1 MRTGIP
7 EAPTSIFLVFFVQ
20 VFIFIFLF
28 FALLYDVAELAL
40 FAVLIHTMGFVSYL
54 WSRASLNHVTCKIA
68 LNRTRL
74 FPGGKLKIDI
84 LAINSKLLPILF
96 KINLFAP
103 RAIVGSGTDQWIREE
118 VGLLWYQQAV
128 FSREFFPDRRGVY
141 DLGFPMLRVGDP
153 FGFFF
158 RNKKAKDRFEVI
170 VYPRIVNIRP
180 VTLPKREFFN
190 IPGAWS
196 PVEDPIFV
204 FGTRDYQPGSP
215 SRRIHWKVSA
225 RHNRLQEK
233 LCEPAQQEKSLILL
247 DVDQFENEWA
257 MEDFERSLE
266 VIASL
271 VLQMN
276 RRGIAVGF
284 ATNGNLP
291 GGGSNIIPISRSTQQ
306 IELLL
311 ESLARI
317 RVKKEGRIT
326 DILARGYRIPW
337 GVSSI
342 YFACNNR
349 GQLPSARAF
358 MKHRSIPNRFVL
370 AQKPKDVEII
380 DGLRK
385 EDIVYLDD
393 IRVPENRK
401 NETP

>member
-1 MRTGIP
+1 MR
-7 EAPTSIFLVFFVQ
+7 L
-20 VFIFIFLF
+20 
-28 FALLYDVAELAL
+28 
-40 FAVLIHTMGFVSYL
+40 SYL
-54 WSRASLNHVTCKIA
+54 WSRASLNHVKCKIA

-74 FPGGKLKIDI
+74 FPGAKLKIDI
-84 LAINSKLLPILF
+84 WAINSKLLPILF
-96 KINLFAP
+96 KLNLFAP
-103 RAIVGSGTDQWIREE
+103 RAIVGSDTDQWVGEE
-118 VGLLWYQQAV
+118 IGLLWYQQAV
-128 FSREFFPDRRGVY
+128 FSREFFPNRRGVY
-141 DLGFPMLRVGDP
+141 DLGFPMLRAGDP

-158 RNKKAKDRFEVI
+158 RNKEVKDRFEVI

-180 VTLPKREFFN
+180 VMLPRKEFFD

-196 PVEDPIFV
+196 PVEDPVFV

-233 LCEPAQQEKSLILL
+233 LCEPAEKEQSLILL

-284 ATNGNLP
+284 ATNGNMS
-291 GGGSNIIPISRSTQQ
+291 GAGSNIIPISRSTQQ

-317 RVKKEGRIT
+317 RLKKVGPIT

-342 YFACNNR
+342 YFACNKCGAFR
-349 GQLPSARAF
+349 SARAY
-358 MKHRSIPNRFVL
+358 MKQRSIPIRFVL
-370 AQKPKDVEII
+370 AQKSKDFDVI
-380 DGLRK
+380 DGLRQEDLYYL
-385 EDIVYLDD
+385 EDIR
-393 IRVPENRK
+393 IPENRK
-401 NETP
+401 NESA